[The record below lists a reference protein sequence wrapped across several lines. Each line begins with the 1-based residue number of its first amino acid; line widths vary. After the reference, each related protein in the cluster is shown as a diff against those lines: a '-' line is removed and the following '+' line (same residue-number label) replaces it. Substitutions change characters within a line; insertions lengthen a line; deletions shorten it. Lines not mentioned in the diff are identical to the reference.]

1 MATDFGKRL
10 RTAREHAGLTQ
21 PELAAKVPMAQST
34 LAAAETS
41 GDGSRLTAQIAH
53 VCRVSSYWLA
63 TGEGDMLAG
72 VTVKESLTVQPPTL
86 AQALEVMGIELARE
100 MPDDVRQDVA
110 DTLAKLANRK
120 GAARHQRELLT
131 LLAPP
136 PASVWPAKK
145 TG

>member
-1 MATDFGKRL
+1 
-10 RTAREHAGLTQ
+10 
-21 PELAAKVPMAQST
+21 
-34 LAAAETS
+34 
-41 GDGSRLTAQIAH
+41 
-53 VCRVSSYWLA
+53 
-63 TGEGDMLAG
+63 MLAG
-72 VTVKESLTVQPPTL
+72 VTVKECVSDGPRQSLTVQPPTL